1 MGYFKEF
8 VEEESK
14 KEYYK
19 NLKAFVDNE
28 YKTKIIFPER
38 KQVLLSMEVTPYEKI
53 KVVILGQDPYHGVGE
68 AHGLAFSVGK
78 NVKVP
83 PSLQNIYKELN
94 RDLGLKIPNNGFLL
108 KWARQGVLLLN
119 STLTVQ
125 KDKPGSHQNKGW
137 ETFTDAAI
145 RILAEEKEINEKEEP
160 VVFMLWGNF
169 AKSKASLITNPKH
182 LVLMSSH
189 PSPFS
194 VKYGFEGCSHFSKAN
209 KFLEENGI
217 EPIDWQIEDI

>member
-1 MGYFKEF
+1 MGFFKEF

-137 ETFTDAAI
+137 ETFTDNVIKA
-145 RILAEEKEINEKEEP
+145 INEKEEP

-209 KFLEENGI
+209 KFLQENGI

>member
-1 MGYFKEF
+1 MSYFKQF
-8 VEEESK
+8 LEEESK
-14 KEYYK
+14 KEYYI
-19 NLKAFVDNE
+19 NLKKFIDNE
-28 YKTKIIFPER
+28 YKTKVIFPEK
-38 KQVLLSMEVTPYEKI
+38 KQILLSMEITPYENI

-68 AHGLAFSVGK
+68 AHGLAFSVSK
-78 NVKVP
+78 NVKIP

-119 STLTVQ
+119 STLTVE

-137 ETFTDAAI
+137 ETFTDNVIKA
-145 RILAEEKEINEKEEP
+145 INEKETP
-160 VVFMLWGNF
+160 VVFMLWGKF
-169 AKSKASLITNPKH
+169 AKSKASLITNKNH
-182 LVLMSSH
+182 LILTSSH

-209 KFLEENGI
+209 KFLEENGL

>member
-1 MGYFKEF
+1 MGFFKEF

-137 ETFTDAAI
+137 ETFTDNVIKA
-145 RILAEEKEINEKEEP
+145 INEKEEP

>member
-137 ETFTDAAI
+137 ETFTDNVIKA
-145 RILAEEKEINEKEEP
+145 INEKEEP

-169 AKSKASLITNPKH
+169 AKSKVSLITNPKH

-209 KFLEENGI
+209 KFLQENGI

>member
-108 KWARQGVLLLN
+108 KWAKQGVLLLN

-137 ETFTDAAI
+137 ETFTDNVIKA
-145 RILAEEKEINEKEEP
+145 INEKEEP

>member
-137 ETFTDAAI
+137 ETFTDNVIKA
-145 RILAEEKEINEKEEP
+145 INEKEEP

-209 KFLEENGI
+209 KFLQENGI

>member
-1 MGYFKEF
+1 MGYFQEF
-8 VEEESK
+8 VKEESK
-14 KEYYK
+14 KDYYI
-19 NLKAFVDNE
+19 NLKKFIDNE
-28 YKTKIIFPER
+28 YKTKVIFPER
-38 KQVLLSMEVTPYEKI
+38 KQILLSMEVTPYEKI

-78 NVKVP
+78 NVKIP

-119 STLTVQ
+119 STLTVE
-125 KDKPGSHQNKGW
+125 KDKAGSHQNKGW
-137 ETFTDAAI
+137 ETFTDNVIKA
-145 RILAEEKEINEKEEP
+145 INEKEEP

-182 LVLMSSH
+182 LILTSSH

-209 KFLEENGI
+209 KFLKENGMK
-217 EPIDWQIEDI
+217 EIDWQIEDI

>member
-1 MGYFKEF
+1 MSYFKQF
-8 VEEESK
+8 LEEESK
-14 KEYYK
+14 KEYYI
-19 NLKAFVDNE
+19 NLKKFIDNE
-28 YKTKIIFPER
+28 YKTKVIFPER
-38 KQVLLSMEVTPYEKI
+38 KQILLSMEITPYENI

-68 AHGLAFSVGK
+68 AHGLAFSVSK
-78 NVKVP
+78 NVKIP

-119 STLTVQ
+119 STLTVE

-137 ETFTDAAI
+137 ETFTDNVIKA
-145 RILAEEKEINEKEEP
+145 INEKETP
-160 VVFMLWGNF
+160 VVFMLWGKF
-169 AKSKASLITNPKH
+169 AKSKASLITNKNH
-182 LVLMSSH
+182 LILTSSH

-209 KFLEENGI
+209 KFLEENGL

>member
-1 MGYFKEF
+1 MSYFKQF
-8 VEEESK
+8 LEEESK
-14 KEYYK
+14 KEYYI
-19 NLKAFVDNE
+19 NLKKFIDNE
-28 YKTKIIFPER
+28 YKTKVIFPER
-38 KQVLLSMEVTPYEKI
+38 KQILLSMEITPYENI

-68 AHGLAFSVGK
+68 AHGLAFSVSK
-78 NVKVP
+78 NVKIP

-119 STLTVQ
+119 STLTVE

-137 ETFTDAAI
+137 ETFTDNVIKA
-145 RILAEEKEINEKEEP
+145 INEKETP
-160 VVFMLWGNF
+160 VVFMLWGKF
-169 AKSKASLITNPKH
+169 AKSKASLITNKNH
-182 LVLMSSH
+182 LILTSSH

-209 KFLEENGI
+209 KFLEENGL
-217 EPIDWQIEDI
+217 EPIDWQIEDIY

>member
-1 MGYFKEF
+1 MNYFKQF
-8 VEEESK
+8 LEEESK
-14 KEYYK
+14 KEYYI
-19 NLKAFVDNE
+19 NLKKFIDNE
-28 YKTKIIFPER
+28 YKTKVIFPER
-38 KQVLLSMEVTPYEKI
+38 KQILLSMEITPYENI

-68 AHGLAFSVGK
+68 AHGLAFSVSK
-78 NVKVP
+78 NVKIP

-119 STLTVQ
+119 STLTVE

-137 ETFTDAAI
+137 ETFTDNVIKA
-145 RILAEEKEINEKEEP
+145 INEKETP
-160 VVFMLWGNF
+160 VVFMLWGKF
-169 AKSKASLITNPKH
+169 AKSKASLITNKNH
-182 LVLMSSH
+182 LILTSSH

-209 KFLEENGI
+209 KFLEENGL

>member
-1 MGYFKEF
+1 MGFFKEF

-83 PSLQNIYKELN
+83 PSLQNIYKEIN

-137 ETFTDAAI
+137 ETFTDNVIKA
-145 RILAEEKEINEKEEP
+145 INEKEEP

-209 KFLEENGI
+209 KFLQENGI

>member
-1 MGYFKEF
+1 M
-8 VEEESK
+8 
-14 KEYYK
+14 
-19 NLKAFVDNE
+19 
-28 YKTKIIFPER
+28 
-38 KQVLLSMEVTPYEKI
+38 
-53 KVVILGQDPYHGVGE
+53 
-68 AHGLAFSVGK
+68 
-78 NVKVP
+78 
-83 PSLQNIYKELN
+83 QNIYKELN

-137 ETFTDAAI
+137 ETFTDNVIKA
-145 RILAEEKEINEKEEP
+145 INEKEEP

-169 AKSKASLITNPKH
+169 AKSKVSLITNPKH

-209 KFLEENGI
+209 KFLQENGI